1 MSGARKQVPS
11 ASCGPPF
18 PTALSPDVND
28 TFLSPSLVHATSP
41 TTTDRRRHP
50 SSLFAAT
57 NCPWIDTYAHLPSFS
72 SAAADFGST
81 VPPLPHHAL
90 LPSHINTPACLCL
103 KAALFDACWRPDAR
117 DCRPRHMARRWV
129 PSGSMSFV
137 ADTLRR
143 SCTMLQHGR
152 R

>member
-18 PTALSPDVND
+18 LTALSPDVND
-28 TFLSPSLVHATSP
+28 TFLSPSLMHATSP
-41 TTTDRRRHP
+41 TATDRRCHP
-50 SSLFAAT
+50 SSSFAAT
-57 NCPWIDTYAHLPSFS
+57 NCPWIDAYAHLPSSS
-72 SAAADFGST
+72 SAATDFGST

-90 LPSHINTPACLCL
+90 LPSRINTPACLCL
-103 KAALFDACWRPDAR
+103 KAALFDTCWHPDAR

-137 ADTLRR
+137 ADTL
-143 SCTMLQHGR
+143 
-152 R
+152 